1 MCLFLKKLNE
11 MLITHTPQKTDPLN
25 ISLKTNTNEIKRIS
39 KDFYELYATLSVLKE
54 KYITECAIAE
64 DFISNY
70 ESLRTNVNLNEQPMY
85 EEVIQRKLQFAKE
98 SEINYSK
105 TVESVNS
112 DREKFYIHLNSL
124 LKKLRNID
132 RDLNHMFQHTL
143 QKLQVILI
151 NKNEEE
157 TKEFQKDSNGIN
169 SIVFFSENK
178 DLYLENQLKQVEF
191 EPYILKILQHN
202 ENIKVS
208 KEMDNKIQVNIYL
221 HNVVARMKK
230 QLSKVALKV
239 SNINYLSI
247 LNISIM

>member
-1 MCLFLKKLNE
+1 
-11 MLITHTPQKTDPLN
+11 
-25 ISLKTNTNEIKRIS
+25 
-39 KDFYELYATLSVLKE
+39 
-54 KYITECAIAE
+54 
-64 DFISNY
+64 
-70 ESLRTNVNLNEQPMY
+70 
-85 EEVIQRKLQFAKE
+85 
-98 SEINYSK
+98 
-105 TVESVNS
+105 
-112 DREKFYIHLNSL
+112 
-124 LKKLRNID
+124 
-132 RDLNHMFQHTL
+132 MFQHTL

-202 ENIKVS
+202 ENLKVS